1 MEAIKAFFEIDWK
14 SLCIPAF
21 TALIGFQA
29 MVKVCSWLF
38 FDYLG
43 IETKSMREK
52 KKDHE
57 LLVNTAKELKEIEE
71 KRKIDVEQSIKH
83 DKQIKNNLNEFMDEM
98 RSVIHE
104 TQNAIEKFADNRVHD
119 REQSLEIQ
127 KELTEN
133 ISKIAESDALRDKQ
147 INNIIESQRESLADR
162 INQKYKFYLS
172 NNGIPEDEVEEFI
185 SLHSAYKGVGGNHSG
200 DAKFN
205 YCIEHLPRIPVNVK
219 LKYDNDK

>member
-1 MEAIKAFFEIDWK
+1 MEEIKAFFEIDWK
-14 SLCIPAF
+14 SLSIAVF

-29 MVKVCSWLF
+29 IVKVATWFL

-52 KKDHE
+52 RNDHE
-57 LLVNTAKELKEIEE
+57 LLVTTAKELKDIET
-71 KRKIDVEQSIKH
+71 KRKQDVEQSIKH
-83 DKQIKNNLNEFMDEM
+83 DKQIKNDLNDFMNEM
-98 RSVIHE
+98 REVIRE
-104 TQNAIEKFADNRVHD
+104 TQSTIEKFADNRIHD

-133 ISKIAESDALRDKQ
+133 ISKIAKSDDLRDKQ
-147 INNIIESQRESLADR
+147 IINIIESQRESLADR

-172 NNGIPEDEVEEFI
+172 NNGIPEDEVDEFI
-185 SLHSAYKGVGGNHSG
+185 SLHTAYKGVGGNHNG

-205 YCIEHLPRIPVNVK
+205 YCMKHLPIIPVNVK